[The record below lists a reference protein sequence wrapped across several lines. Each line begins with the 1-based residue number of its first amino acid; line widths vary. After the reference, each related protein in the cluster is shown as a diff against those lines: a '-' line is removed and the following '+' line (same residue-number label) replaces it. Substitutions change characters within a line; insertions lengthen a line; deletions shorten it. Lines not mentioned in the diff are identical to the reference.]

1 MSGLGALVLNTT
13 ETKMI
18 ERQYCKTLR
27 SLMKLPKKTPRAVV
41 YCLAGSLPGT
51 AVLHLRQFSLFGMI
65 TRLPGSILYQHACN
79 ILQSKTISRGSWF
92 HQIRSLCLM
101 YDLPHPLDFL
111 EAPMTK
117 NSYKLLVKKKVIN
130 YWEIYLRNEAAS
142 LQSLSS
148 FKPTFMSLKK
158 PHPLWSTAGSS
169 PTQVSM
175 AIVQATM
182 LSGRY
187 RTEALLRHFSPSKTG
202 SCLLSEMCVDTRDS
216 ICHILCACPALNS
229 HRNGL
234 LSFTSNFASRLPFS
248 YAQLLLQL
256 CDPSNNSFCDF
267 LIDCSSFPEVIS
279 LEQEHG
285 HEVLEKFF
293 MVTRTWIFV
302 LHRERLKLLGRW
314 RLLGY

>member
-1 MSGLGALVLNTT
+1 
-13 ETKMI
+13 
-18 ERQYCKTLR
+18 
-27 SLMKLPKKTPRAVV
+27 
-41 YCLAGSLPGT
+41 
-51 AVLHLRQFSLFGMI
+51 
-65 TRLPGSILYQHACN
+65 
-79 ILQSKTISRGSWF
+79 
-92 HQIRSLCLM
+92 
-101 YDLPHPLDFL
+101 
-111 EAPMTK
+111 
-117 NSYKLLVKKKVIN
+117 
-130 YWEIYLRNEAAS
+130 
-142 LQSLSS
+142 
-148 FKPTFMSLKK
+148 MSLKK

-175 AIVQATM
+175 AVVQATM

-267 LIDCSSFPEVIS
+267 LLDCSSFPEVIS

-302 LHRERLKLLGRW
+302 LHRERLKLRGQWKR
-314 RLLGY
+314 GHN